1 MLDKHRTNSHSLY
14 SAMDSKLL
22 GLIVTFGKI
31 FAITPSRN
39 QAKKL
44 KSKIYGL
51 VVITVLITASTVSV
65 LYYRQPLYVS
75 FTEVKLFVSISMSL
89 IVNFFNCYTVL
100 APVFCKEK
108 QYCKLMKKLEDNVEM
123 DKTWGKRVSLYLW
136 FVLPNVIYLLVSF
149 YVVSVWSDILGFEY
163 YGEYFVEVVQ
173 LYFQFYY
180 NYFLCV
186 IVKIFLNRY
195 KYVNFLLSEQ
205 LIYVKIRKTISTKEY
220 PISIGRIE
228 DLICGLKELN
238 VIFNDI
244 FGWPILM
251 IILYSSLLMLNYLEE
266 IFQNNF
272 GYDNGQFLGV
282 IISNISVAVVTSVS
296 EIWIISFVL
305 LVALLLLT
313 F

>member
-1 MLDKHRTNSHSLY
+1 
-14 SAMDSKLL
+14 
-22 GLIVTFGKI
+22 
-31 FAITPSRN
+31 
-39 QAKKL
+39 
-44 KSKIYGL
+44 
-51 VVITVLITASTVSV
+51 
-65 LYYRQPLYVS
+65 
-75 FTEVKLFVSISMSL
+75 
-89 IVNFFNCYTVL
+89 
-100 APVFCKEK
+100 
-108 QYCKLMKKLEDNVEM
+108 MKKLEDNVEM

>member
-1 MLDKHRTNSHSLY
+1 
-14 SAMDSKLL
+14 
-22 GLIVTFGKI
+22 
-31 FAITPSRN
+31 
-39 QAKKL
+39 
-44 KSKIYGL
+44 
-51 VVITVLITASTVSV
+51 
-65 LYYRQPLYVS
+65 
-75 FTEVKLFVSISMSL
+75 
-89 IVNFFNCYTVL
+89 
-100 APVFCKEK
+100 
-108 QYCKLMKKLEDNVEM
+108 
-123 DKTWGKRVSLYLW
+123 
-136 FVLPNVIYLLVSF
+136 
-149 YVVSVWSDILGFEY
+149 VVSVWSDILGFEY

-305 LVALLLLT
+305 LVSLLLLI